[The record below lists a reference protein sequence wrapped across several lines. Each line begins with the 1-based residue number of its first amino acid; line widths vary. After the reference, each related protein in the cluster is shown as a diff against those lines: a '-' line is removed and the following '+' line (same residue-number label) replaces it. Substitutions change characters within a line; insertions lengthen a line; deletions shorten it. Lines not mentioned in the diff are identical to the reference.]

1 MISLLRSTPVVIAG
15 LWAIWSSA
23 FIGIKLGLEHA
34 SPEAFA
40 VLRVV
45 AAAAVLTVVV
55 LVRGNRGVGFL
66 GGRGVHRYGILLGAT
81 NVAGFLVLQNA
92 GMVEAQVGIASV
104 LIYTQPL
111 LVAFGAALVLRERL
125 TRRQVVGLL
134 AGWCGVLLVV
144 LSELGLAL
152 VPLRSVVLLL
162 GSALCWAL
170 GTLLF
175 KWLPPDLSVWG
186 LLLWQ
191 NIYGL
196 LPVSVI
202 AALGSTRADWGAP
215 LLIAVLWA
223 GVGASVGGFGLQFV
237 LLRRGKASV
246 VSSWIFA
253 VPIIAAGL
261 GVVALGDRV
270 HPGLFLGGA
279 GVAAGIYL
287 VNSRGRVAAPVD
299 APRSPA

>member
-1 MISLLRSTPVVIAG
+1 MILG

-23 FIGIKLGLEHA
+23 FVAIKLGLAHS

-40 VLRVV
+40 ALRVL
-45 AAAAVLTVVV
+45 AAIVVLLAVV
-55 LVRGNRGVGFL
+55 LVRRERDRGFL
-66 GGRGVHRYGILLGAT
+66 GGRGIHRYGALLGLT

-92 GMVEAQVGIASV
+92 GMVEAGVGVASV

-111 LVAFGAALVLRERL
+111 LVALGAALLLRERL

-134 AGWCGVLLVV
+134 TGWLGVALVV
-144 LSELGLAL
+144 AGELDLGL
-152 VPLRSVVLLL
+152 VPVTSVLLLL
-162 GSALCWAL
+162 GSALAWAV

-175 KWLPPDLSVWG
+175 KWLPADVSVWS

-196 LPVSVI
+196 VPVSLI
-202 AALGSTRADWGAP
+202 ALWGSGAAQWGLP
-215 LLIAVLWA
+215 LLATVVWA

-237 LLRRGKASV
+237 LLRRGQAGV

-253 VPIIAAGL
+253 VPILAAAL
-261 GVVALGDRV
+261 GVLLLGERL
-270 HPGLFLGGA
+270 HPGLFLGGTA
-279 GVAAGIYL
+279 VAAGIYL
-287 VNSRGRVAAPVD
+287 VNSRTRRSAAVD
-299 APRSPA
+299 APACAT